1 MENWIIYIGQK
12 ELNFSE
18 YFKQE
23 LSSQLLEIF
32 EYNIEE
38 KDILKKH
45 FFALFINSD
54 EIEIIE
60 NEDYVYT
67 KIGILSPDSLN
78 REITIGWKSKSF
90 ENKINIHSELTEKN
104 DIEFF
109 YFTDFPTEEL
119 KSYILKKGKSNKQ
132 SKEFQTQIRLDLF
145 PDLIMKFELKREFTE
160 NEISKINKIV
170 SENITKHFNTCYVS
184 KFAENQIMFDFQIDT
199 SNFNMEDLKQVE
211 IVLENILS
219 DFGNLNFAKK
229 IEQIIIE

>member
-23 LSSQLLEIF
+23 LSNQLLEIF
-32 EYNIEE
+32 EYYIEE
-38 KDILKKH
+38 KNILKKH
-45 FFALFINSD
+45 FFALFINTD
-54 EIEIIE
+54 EIEINV

-90 ENKINIHSELTEKN
+90 ENKINIHSGVTEKN

-119 KSYILKKGKSNKQ
+119 KSYILKKGKSNQQ
-132 SKEFQTQIRLDLF
+132 SKEFQTQIKLDLF
-145 PDLIMKFELKREFTE
+145 PDLFMKFILKSEVSE
-160 NEISKINKIV
+160 SEVSEINKIV

-184 KFAENQIMFDFQIDT
+184 NFVENHIMFDFQIDS
-199 SNFNMEDLKQVE
+199 SNFNIKDLKQVKN
-211 IVLENILS
+211 VFENIFS
-219 DFGNLNFAKK
+219 DFNNLNFAKK